1 MREIKRRR
9 RRRRSR
15 RDRQTEES
23 REVSESLPHT
33 EAVTPQHARYRHRC
47 VHKPFVTELLFA
59 HLGHFLS
66 CSTPR
71 TPLQCVSCIS
81 LQYSLSHLPPLHLFC
96 PPEYPPARSFAQ
108 IPVAGSIIQPRPVR
122 VWSSARVAN
131 PFLALP
137 ATTSWLSFYL
147 AFFGFSAL
155 DRGSFYISLILCAHS
170 ALACRVCDSAIVQL
184 FLLPIILSYRWLPA
198 PHRLRRPTRTP
209 RCLVRI

>member
-1 MREIKRRR
+1 MREIRRR

-71 TPLQCVSCIS
+71 SPLQCVSCIS

-131 PFLALP
+131 VSLALP
-137 ATTSWLSFYL
+137 PSTSWLSFLFAFSSSLSPVQDLIVVLLHLPDLSRPFRPCLPCVRHRDLPTIFTAYHFRPRLFDSELTAYL
-147 AFFGFSAL
+147 G
-155 DRGSFYISLILCAHS
+155 H
-170 ALACRVCDSAIVQL
+170 
-184 FLLPIILSYRWLPA
+184 
-198 PHRLRRPTRTP
+198 PTRNS
-209 RCLVRI
+209 VS